1 MGDSIDVSDKTKFAM
16 PIRNLISL
24 IASVAVGVWA
34 YFGIIERLNR
44 IETNNILMQ
53 ADLVKNTEFR
63 IKWPRG
69 DLGSLPADAEQ
80 FEKRLAAYQ
89 AAIKQLEE
97 TSLTFVPY
105 TTREALPNSK
115 AGQEPRVVFQ
125 NELERVVKYWYV
137 AGEDQKLYGELQP
150 GERRVQET
158 FASHVWLIT
167 DQQDKP
173 LGYFVSNGVSATAK
187 IVPRKPADPPK

>member
-1 MGDSIDVSDKTKFAM
+1 MKRVKPPLPPGVVVQHVRRGTDERHSYGEVNVSQAGERVF
-16 PIRNLISL
+16 RSRY
-24 IASVAVGVWA
+24 AVQKV
-34 YFGIIERLNR
+34 EPPDD
-44 IETNNILMQ
+44 Q
-53 ADLVKNTEFR
+53 
-63 IKWPRG
+63 
-69 DLGSLPADAEQ
+69 Q

-105 TTREALPNSK
+105 TTREALPNSE
-115 AGQEPRVVFQ
+115 AGKETRVVFQ
-125 NELERVVKYWYV
+125 NELKIGVKYWYV
-137 AGEDQKLYGELQP
+137 EGEDHELYGELKP

-173 LGYFVSNGVSATAK
+173 LGYFVASGVSATAK
-187 IVPRKPADPPK
+187 IVPRKPADSPRKE